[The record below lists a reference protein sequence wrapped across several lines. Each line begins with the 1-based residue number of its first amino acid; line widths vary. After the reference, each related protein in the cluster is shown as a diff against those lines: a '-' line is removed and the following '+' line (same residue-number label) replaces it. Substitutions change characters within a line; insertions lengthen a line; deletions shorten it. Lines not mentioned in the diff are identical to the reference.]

1 MCICAYSVFCS
12 DQLKFETFR
21 LGLETHRMDWRPWYG
36 ELGTVAVP
44 ILQAS
49 GSLTFDEV
57 RLRFIVIDRLGADL
71 DKFFK
76 GGENPWPIHTVLRV
90 GLMVLDSLQFVHSK
104 GYAHNDIKVT
114 IISVFSS
121 PHQPHASLTD
131 FCLFLNAFPLN
142 TLFLKSTW
150 HGQQFT
156 QYLLLFRPRTCY
168 LASRRRTK
176 LI

>member
-1 MCICAYSVFCS
+1 
-12 DQLKFETFR
+12 
-21 LGLETHRMDWRPWYG
+21 MDWRPWYG

-57 RLRFIVIDRLGADL
+57 TLRFIVIDRLGADL

-90 GLMVLDSLQFVHSK
+90 GLMVLDSLQYVHSK

-114 IISVFSS
+114 ILSNFHISKPSVSNQPDAVQYSYLVF
-121 PHQPHASLTD
+121 
-131 FCLFLNAFPLN
+131 
-142 TLFLKSTW
+142 
-150 HGQQFT
+150 
-156 QYLLLFRPRTCY
+156 
-168 LASRRRTK
+168 
-176 LI
+176 

>member
-1 MCICAYSVFCS
+1 MISSVFCS
-12 DQLKFETFR
+12 DQLKFETCR

-90 GLMVLDSLQFVHSK
+90 GLMVLDSLQYVPSK

-114 IISVFSS
+114 IISIFSS
-121 PHQPHASLTD
+121 H
-131 FCLFLNAFPLN
+131 N
-142 TLFLKSTW
+142 
-150 HGQQFT
+150 
-156 QYLLLFRPRTCY
+156 LLFTVAEFPTRIIC
-168 LASRRRTK
+168 
-176 LI
+176 LISVCFSMLFHFFW